1 MPKRYTP
8 EEKAQIL
15 ARVAEIG
22 GPAAAKEAGIHY
34 NTVLNWMKAST
45 SGNVKGVKDT
55 VKAGAEKLPTHPG
68 EALESINAD
77 IAAKEAEIHSLEET
91 LKQKKS
97 ELKALQKNKAK
108 AEKEKELF
116 DAAEQ
121 KRQLIE
127 AVMNSGKSVEEIMG
141 FLQGQ

>member
-22 GPAAAKEAGIHY
+22 AAAAAKEAGVNY
-34 NTVLNWMKAST
+34 NSVLNWVKAAPTVT
-45 SGNVKGVKDT
+45 SAGNSVKNT
-55 VKAGAEKLPTHPG
+55 VKKIAALPV
-68 EALESINAD
+68 EALERINAD
-77 IAAKEAEIHSLEET
+77 ISKTEAEIQNLEET
-91 LKQKKS
+91 LKLKKS

-121 KRQLIE
+121 KKQLIK
-127 AVMNSGKSVEEIMG
+127 AVMNSGKSVEEILT
-141 FLQGQ
+141 FLQGQS

>member
-22 GPAAAKEAGIHY
+22 AAAAAKEAGVNY
-34 NTVLNWMKAST
+34 NSVLNWVKAAPTVT
-45 SGNVKGVKDT
+45 SAGNSVKNT
-55 VKAGAEKLPTHPG
+55 VKKIAALPV
-68 EALESINAD
+68 EALERINAD
-77 IAAKEAEIHSLEET
+77 ISKTEEEIRNLEET

-97 ELKALQKNKAK
+97 ELKDLQKNKAK

-121 KRQLIE
+121 KKQLIE
-127 AVMNSGKSVEEIMG
+127 AVMNSGKSVEEMMG

>member
-22 GPAAAKEAGIHY
+22 AAAAAKEAGVNY
-34 NTVLNWMKAST
+34 NSVLNWVKAAPTVT
-45 SGNVKGVKDT
+45 SAGNSVKNT
-55 VKAGAEKLPTHPG
+55 VKKIAALPV
-68 EALESINAD
+68 EALERINVD
-77 IAAKEAEIHSLEET
+77 ISKTEEEIRNLEET

-97 ELKALQKNKAK
+97 ELKDLQKNKAK

-121 KRQLIE
+121 KKQLIE
-127 AVMNSGKSVEEIMG
+127 AVMNSGKSVEDIMG

>member
-22 GPAAAKEAGIHY
+22 AAAAAKEAGVNY
-34 NTVLNWMKAST
+34 NSVLNWVKAAPTVT
-45 SGNVKGVKDT
+45 SAGNSVKNT
-55 VKAGAEKLPTHPG
+55 VKKIAALPV
-68 EALESINAD
+68 EALERINAD
-77 IAAKEAEIHSLEET
+77 ISKTEAEIQNLEET
-91 LKQKKS
+91 LKLKKS

-127 AVMNSGKSVEEIMG
+127 AVMNSGKSVEEILT
-141 FLQGQ
+141 FLQGQS

>member
-22 GPAAAKEAGIHY
+22 AAAAAKEAGVNY
-34 NTVLNWMKAST
+34 NSVLNWVKAAPTVT
-45 SGNVKGVKDT
+45 SAGNSVKNT
-55 VKAGAEKLPTHPG
+55 VKKIAALPV
-68 EALESINAD
+68 EALERINAY
-77 IAAKEAEIHSLEET
+77 ISKTEEEIRNLEET

-97 ELKALQKNKAK
+97 ELKALQKYKTK

-116 DAAEQ
+116 EAAEQ
-121 KRQLIE
+121 KKQLIE

>member
-22 GPAAAKEAGIHY
+22 AAAAAKEAGVNY
-34 NTVLNWMKAST
+34 NSVLNWVKAAPTVT
-45 SGNVKGVKDT
+45 SAGNSVKNT
-55 VKAGAEKLPTHPG
+55 VKKIAALPV
-68 EALESINAD
+68 EALERINAD
-77 IAAKEAEIHSLEET
+77 ISKTEAEIQNLEET
-91 LKQKKS
+91 LKLKKS

-121 KRQLIE
+121 KKQLIE
-127 AVMNSGKSVEEIMG
+127 AVMNSGKSVEEILT
-141 FLQGQ
+141 FLQGQS

>member
-22 GPAAAKEAGIHY
+22 AAAAAKEAGVNY
-34 NTVLNWMKAST
+34 NSVLNWVKAAPTVT
-45 SGNVKGVKDT
+45 SAGNSVKNT
-55 VKAGAEKLPTHPG
+55 VKKIAALPV
-68 EALESINAD
+68 EALERINAD
-77 IAAKEAEIHSLEET
+77 ISKTEAEIQNLEET
-91 LKQKKS
+91 LKLKKS

-108 AEKEKELF
+108 AEKEKELC

-121 KRQLIE
+121 KKQLIE

-141 FLQGQ
+141 FLQS